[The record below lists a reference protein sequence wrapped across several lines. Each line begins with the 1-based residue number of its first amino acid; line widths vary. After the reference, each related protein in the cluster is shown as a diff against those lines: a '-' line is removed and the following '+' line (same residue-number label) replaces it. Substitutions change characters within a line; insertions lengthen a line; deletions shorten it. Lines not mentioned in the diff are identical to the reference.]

1 MFASSN
7 GYRAALSLN
16 SGRLCIGRRCAR
28 SLALM
33 LFLVSWCLSIQVGQA
48 SPPSGSAN
56 DAARA
61 GGSATG
67 TLVLRFEY
75 DGAPPAPRELQ
86 PQGPRVH
93 TREGDKTVGPPKESD
108 VRLFAKNK
116 IVDESLVVGKD
127 RGIANVFVWV
137 RSKDIPFPTPA
148 ALTPVT
154 IAFRHGH
161 IEPHAIAFQAPRLL
175 VLQNDED
182 VACNFNLGET
192 LAFNKVFAAHTQG
205 SFDVRPQTLG
215 IPGRVTG
222 NIQQWLSAYV
232 FSLAHPFCAVSDEHG
247 DARIKDLPPGKW
259 EFQVW
264 HERCGWVKTTSWRM
278 GRFTLAIKNG
288 DNDLG
293 TIKLAPDVFGA
304 KADVQPAERK

>member
-1 MFASSN
+1 
-7 GYRAALSLN
+7 
-16 SGRLCIGRRCAR
+16 
-28 SLALM
+28 M
-33 LFLVSWCLSIQVGQA
+33 LFLASWFLSIQVGQA

-61 GGSATG
+61 GGPATG
-67 TLVLRFEY
+67 TLVLRLEY
-75 DGAPPAPRELQ
+75 DGTPPTPKELQ
-86 PQGPRVH
+86 PPVPRVH
-93 TREGDKTVGPPKESD
+93 TREADKTVGPPKESD

-137 RSKDIPFPTPA
+137 RSKDIPFPKPTSLP
-148 ALTPVT
+148 PVR

-161 IEPHAIAFQAPRLL
+161 IEPHAIAFQAPRPLI
-175 VLQNDED
+175 LQNDED
-182 VACNFNLGET
+182 VACNFNLGEG
-192 LAFNKVFAAHTQG
+192 LVFNKVFAAHTQG
-205 SFDVRPQTLG
+205 SFDVPPKALP
-215 IPGRVTG
+215 IPGHVTG

-232 FSLAHPFCAVSDEHG
+232 FPLAHPYCAVSDEYG
-247 DARIKDLPPGKW
+247 VARIKDLPPGKW

-264 HERCGWVKTTSWRM
+264 HERCGWLKTTSWRM

-293 TIKLAPDVFGA
+293 TIKLAPSIFGA
-304 KADVQPAERK
+304 K

>member
-1 MFASSN
+1 
-7 GYRAALSLN
+7 
-16 SGRLCIGRRCAR
+16 
-28 SLALM
+28 M
-33 LFLVSWCLSIQVGQA
+33 LFLVSWFLSIQVGQA

-61 GGSATG
+61 GGRASG
-67 TLVLRFEY
+67 SLVLRLEY
-75 DGAPPAPRELQ
+75 DGTPPAPRELQ

-93 TREGDKTVGPPKESD
+93 TREADKTIGPPKESD
-108 VRLFAKNK
+108 VRLFATSK

-137 RSKDIPFPTPA
+137 RSKDIPFPKPTSLP
-148 ALTPVT
+148 PVT

-161 IEPHAIAFQAPRLL
+161 IEPHAIAFQAPRRL

-182 VACNFNLGET
+182 VDCNFNLGPQ
-192 LAFNKVFAAHTQG
+192 LAYNKLFPAHSEG
-205 SFDVRPQTLG
+205 SFDVQPQTLQ
-215 IPGRVTG
+215 IPSRVTG

-232 FSLAHPFCAVSDEHG
+232 FPLAHPFCAVSDERG
-247 DARIKDLPPGKW
+247 VARIKYLPPGKW

-264 HERCGWVKTTSWRM
+264 HERCGWLKTTSWRM

-293 TIKLAPDVFGA
+293 TIKLAPDIFGA